1 MDRQPTSGR
10 GIAVKTFLI
19 ISLLVIAVPLTYILF
34 PFGSMTIA
42 KATSLDFLFLLLMMA
57 PNLLLALWTGF
68 FLGPRLSSVGYLRS
82 VGWQLM
88 CAVIWAAIFGVW
100 IFVVLF
106 HRECLQVIAGKYS
119 FVALFKT
126 FSVRI
131 VEVVATNC
139 LLLIPITLIASGIT
153 LFFSHRK
160 SAAA

>member
-82 VGWQLM
+82 VVGPEKSTPPTR
-88 CAVIWAAIFGVW
+88 AVGRTGEAPGNPQI
-100 IFVVLF
+100 
-106 HRECLQVIAGKYS
+106 H
-119 FVALFKT
+119 
-126 FSVRI
+126 
-131 VEVVATNC
+131 
-139 LLLIPITLIASGIT
+139 
-153 LFFSHRK
+153 
-160 SAAA
+160 